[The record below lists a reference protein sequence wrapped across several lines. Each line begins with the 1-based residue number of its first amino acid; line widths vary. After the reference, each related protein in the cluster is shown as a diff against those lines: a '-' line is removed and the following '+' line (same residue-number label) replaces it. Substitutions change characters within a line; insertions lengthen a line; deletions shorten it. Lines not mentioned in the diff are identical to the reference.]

1 VDLKVERG
9 LVRLLVEN
17 GLSERRACASLEVCR
32 MSIRYEERAEEAIN
46 EQLRG
51 ELHEI
56 AERNRRFGQPR
67 IAALMNRRYGINHKR
82 IERLWKEE
90 CLQLPRRRP
99 RKRRKDIEWIRPQE
113 AKGPNEVWCYDFVH
127 DRTEYGQKLKMLT
140 VMDEYTR
147 ECLEIRVEKRMQYT
161 EVMET
166 LDELFSER
174 GVPKYTRSDNGS
186 EFIASKLKKW
196 LKERGAQPIHIEPG
210 SPWQNGYIESF
221 NGKLRDEC
229 LNQEL
234 FYSRGEAQVIV
245 DGYRKSYN
253 TERPHSSLGY
263 LTPAERAANPAGTNI
278 PVG

>member
-1 VDLKVERG
+1 MERG
-9 LVRLLVEN
+9 LVRLLGEH
-17 GLSERRACASLEVCR
+17 GLSERRACASLDVCR
-32 MSIRYEERAEEAIN
+32 MSIRYEQRGEEGMN

-51 ELHEI
+51 ELHEL
-56 AERNRRFGQPR
+56 AERNLRFGQPR
-67 IAALMNRRYGINHKR
+67 MAALLNRRYGVNHKR
-82 IERLWKEE
+82 IERLWQEE
-90 CLQLPRRRP
+90 HLQLPRRR
-99 RKRRKDIEWIRPQE
+99 RKKKRIEQEWVRPQE
-113 AKGPNEVWCYDFVH
+113 ASSPNEVWCYDFVH
-127 DRTEYGQKLKMLT
+127 DRTAYGQKLKMLT
-140 VMDEYTR
+140 VVDEYTR
-147 ECLEIRVEKRMQYT
+147 ECLEIRVEKRMQYV

-186 EFIASKLKKW
+186 EFISRELNKW
-196 LKERGAQPIHIEPG
+196 LLARGATPIHSEPG

-229 LNQEL
+229 LNQEV

-245 DGYRKSYN
+245 DRYRNSYN

-263 LTPAERAANPAGTNI
+263 LTPAEKAKNPAGTNI